1 MATLTADLRADL
13 QGDLGIGSTGDVFT
27 AAELDRLYTRASSD
41 YDLAVVYALDQLLV
55 DAAKLNDYTAGAS
68 SEKKSQVFAQLTKM
82 RGVWGQR
89 AGVGYGTLRGGVIDL
104 DFQDK
109 GD

>member
-1 MATLTADLRADL
+1 MATLTADQLADM

-27 AAELDRLYTRASSD
+27 DKELSRLYTRAGSD
-41 YDLAVVYALDQLLV
+41 YDLTVVYALDQLLV

-68 SEKKSQVFAQLTKM
+68 SEKKSQVFNQLKM
-82 RGVWGQR
+82 MRAMWGVR
-89 AGVGYGTLRGGVIDL
+89 AGVGQGTLRAGVVDL